1 LSDGFNQ
8 RIGGYY
14 WADESRQL
22 IKVIKALTG
31 FNAIIKSESCNS
43 LTTSPPEFLD
53 ELTGYMDFL
62 QQYNGSKIP
71 DSTQRLNVF
80 ALRKSQIFKLDKS
93 LSTKQFDD
101 SKKRDLQLI
110 GVGSYATVF
119 KFHNRDTGEWL
130 ALKRANEDL
139 SEEEKERFAG
149 EFDFLNKIQS
159 QFVISVYLYEE
170 VVPQYTM
177 EYMPY
182 TLKDFMEHN
191 NNRLDFQTRKNM
203 VAQFLRGLQDI
214 HEQDNALHRDLSPT
228 NILVKPQVNGAIS
241 VKISDFGL
249 IKIPDSTLTKT
260 RTSKKGVYAA
270 LDPLLSSYREYSR
283 ENEIFSA
290 GQIIN
295 YLFTGKQRLV
305 TNTQIGEVVT
315 RATSSKSEDRYPSAK
330 VLWEA
335 VKVCGEA

>member
-1 LSDGFNQ
+1 MAVRFPIRRKG
-8 RIGGYY
+8 
-14 WADESRQL
+14 
-22 IKVIKALTG
+22 
-31 FNAIIKSESCNS
+31 
-43 LTTSPPEFLD
+43 LD
-53 ELTGYMDFL
+53 
-62 QQYNGSKIP
+62 
-71 DSTQRLNVF
+71 VF
-80 ALRKSQIFKLDKS
+80 ALRESRIFKLDKP
-93 LSTKQFDD
+93 LPTKQFDD

-139 SEEEKERFAG
+139 SEEEKERFAR
-149 EFDFLNKIQS
+149 EFEFLKKVQS
-159 QFVISVYLYEE
+159 QFVISVYLYEK
-170 VVPQYTM
+170 VAQQYTM

-203 VAQFLRGLQDI
+203 VAQFLRGLHDI
-214 HEQDNALHRDLSPT
+214 HEQGNALHRDLSPT
-228 NILVKPQVNGAIS
+228 NVLIKPQGNGVVS

-270 LDPLLSSYREYSR
+270 MDPLLGSYREYSM

-290 GQIIN
+290 GQIVN
-295 YLFTGKQRLV
+295 YIFTGRQRLV
-305 TNTQIGEVVT
+305 ANTPIGEVVT

-330 VLWEA
+330 ALWEA
-335 VKVCGEA
+335 VAACREA